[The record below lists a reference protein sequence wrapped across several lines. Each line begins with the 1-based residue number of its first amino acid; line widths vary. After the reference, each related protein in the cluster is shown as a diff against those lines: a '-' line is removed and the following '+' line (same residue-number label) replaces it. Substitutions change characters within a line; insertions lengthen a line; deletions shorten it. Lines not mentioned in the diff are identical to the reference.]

1 MDPSRLV
8 FCIWLA
14 VPGCTAAFQ
23 SQPEPSLDAN
33 RDLAAAVIAA
43 TLDNV
48 VGADGT
54 IPNVSKARRNE
65 IIFARMAEI
74 DILYTDYETRFA
86 RQQRESDF
94 AFALLGLG
102 LGSAGAFAGE
112 VASQALSAASGA
124 VTGVQQAYQKEI
136 LVERTVQA
144 FISEMRANRA
154 KVRQSILIKLDADMT
169 LYPLQAA
176 ISDLEL
182 YRHAGTLTAALVGI
196 AEAAA
201 LRESAATDQLRLTE
215 AYVLDRRPQTLTPQA
230 RSVLGWLNE
239 PGLSA
244 EAGAERNRNA
254 RVCFDAATAD
264 KPPIFA
270 LYLTDARRY
279 PLLEKQLIECLNARF
294 NAGIF

>member
-1 MDPSRLV
+1 MDSSRLI

-14 VPGCTAAFQ
+14 MPGCTAAFQ
-23 SQPEPSLDAN
+23 SEPESSLDAN
-33 RDLAAAVIAA
+33 RDLAASVIAA
-43 TLDNV
+43 TLNGV
-48 VGADGT
+48 VRQDGT
-54 IPNVSKARRNE
+54 IPSIGVERRNE

-86 RQQRESDF
+86 RQQRELDF

-112 VASQALSAASGA
+112 IASQALSAASGA
-124 VTGVQQAYQKEI
+124 VAGAQQAYQKEI

-154 KVRQSILIKLDADMT
+154 KVRQSILVKLDADTT

-182 YRHAGTLTAALVGI
+182 YRHAGTLTTALVGI

-201 LRESAATDQLRLTE
+201 LREAAATDQLRVTE
-215 AYVLDRRPQTLTPQA
+215 AYVLDRRSQALTPQA

-239 PGLSA
+239 PGLSD
-244 EAGAERNRNA
+244 EAAAQRNRNA
-254 RVCFDAATAD
+254 RICFDAATAE

-270 LYLTDARRY
+270 LYLTDALSF
-279 PLLEKQLIECLNARF
+279 PLLEKQLVDCLNTRF
-294 NAGIF
+294 DAGIL